1 MSVDPIAN
9 MLTRVRNAS
18 RAKHKKVDM
27 PASQL
32 KVAIT
37 DIWKKSGF
45 IRDYKL
51 YRQNEKA
58 VLRIYLK
65 YGEKGNPV
73 IQGLKR
79 VSRGSR
85 RVYVKSHRLP
95 KVLGGIGV
103 GIISTSKGVMS
114 DQAARE
120 SRIGGELLCTV
131 W

>member
-1 MSVDPIAN
+1 MNVDPIAD

-27 PASQL
+27 PASRL

-37 DIWKKSGF
+37 DIWRKSGF

-51 YRQNEKA
+51 YRQHEKA

-65 YGEKGNPV
+65 YEGKGNPV
-73 IQGLKR
+73 IQGLQM
-79 VSRGSR
+79 VSRGSC
-85 RVYVKSHRLP
+85 RVYVNCRRLP

-120 SRIGGELLCTV
+120 SRIGGEFLCTV